1 MEEVVDCICNGRNGN
16 ESFPELVRTFCMSIH
31 YYSPRTYVYLR
42 EKFNNHLPHPNTMR
56 QWLNNSNIDAAPGV
70 LNCALGVVQ
79 SRAQKMRE
87 AGKTLVCNLVFDEMA
102 IRKNIQ

>member
-1 MEEVVDCICNGRNGN
+1 
-16 ESFPELVRTFCMSIH
+16 
-31 YYSPRTYVYLR
+31 
-42 EKFNNHLPHPNTMR
+42 MR

-102 IRKNIQ
+102 IRKNIQWCQRTRCFSGYATFGADALDPNDVNTDETPDGFPVAN